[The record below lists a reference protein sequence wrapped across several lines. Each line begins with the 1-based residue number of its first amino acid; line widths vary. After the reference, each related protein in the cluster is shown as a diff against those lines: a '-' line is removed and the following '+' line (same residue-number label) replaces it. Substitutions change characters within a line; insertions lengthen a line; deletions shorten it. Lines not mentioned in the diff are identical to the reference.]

1 MWFGAE
7 NGWGFAT
14 FILVAALAF
23 YVQRIDQRVR
33 LIKMQQHRLS
43 LTFLNIENELSA
55 IQDSVYILGT
65 AHGGETEE
73 MIKGIRARRRKIF
86 RHTVE
91 SLPNVAHILR
101 GLEFPD
107 FDEDPAFWNG
117 DLAKRLGLVD
127 PEDSETS
134 EP

>member
-1 MWFGAE
+1 MWFGTE
-7 NGWGFAT
+7 SGWTFAT
-14 FILVAALAF
+14 FLLVAAVAF

-55 IQDSVYILGT
+55 IQDSVFILGT
-65 AHGGETEE
+65 AHGGETEGI
-73 MIKGIRARRRKIF
+73 IKGIRARRQRLF

-91 SLPNVAHILR
+91 SLPNLAHVLR

-107 FDEDPAFWNG
+107 IDEDPAFWKG

-127 PEDSETS
+127 PEDNETT
-134 EP
+134 ER